1 MMFTQA
7 ISANGLIDQNNNEKR
22 SNQLLITEKLF
33 VQNFQQKLSA
43 AFNLKLKRP
52 VLFQIQI

>member
-1 MMFTQA
+1 MFTQA

-33 VQNFQQKLSA
+33 VQNFQQELSA